1 VTGRSASRS
10 SHRLRRLTTI
20 RRATETDIP
29 AFLEVMSIAFGVP
42 NRRPSVHTWAFEQDD
57 GHLLVAERDGRV
69 VATGASIGFGSTAWI
84 GAIAVRPEAR
94 GSKLGTRMTEAA
106 IEAVGPRDTLLLLA
120 SPSGRPIYEQMGFE
134 PEGAFRVFSGPA
146 HAKPA
151 DRDDVRPATAADH
164 AGIRALDVL
173 ATGEDRHAPV
183 DSALDGAV
191 VADGGVALRPPYGA
205 RPIIATDAN
214 AGRALL
220 DAVLEP
226 GIRLAA
232 PQANVP
238 AVNALLAHGCEER
251 HGVERMRRG
260 APVTWN
266 PELQWGV
273 FSLFFG

>member
-1 VTGRSASRS
+1 V
-10 SHRLRRLTTI
+10 LI
-20 RRATETDIP
+20 RPAAAADIP
-29 AFLEVMSIAFGVP
+29 AFLEVMSVAFGVP
-42 NRRPSVHTWAFEQDD
+42 NRGPSVHTWAFEQDD

-69 VATGASIGFGSTAWI
+69 IATGASIGFGSTAWI

-94 GSKLGTRMTEAA
+94 GKRLGERMTEAA
-106 IEAVGPRDTLLLLA
+106 IEAVGERSTLLLLA
-120 SPSGRPIYEQMGFE
+120 SPLGRPIYERMGFE
-134 PEGAFRVFSGPA
+134 AEGAFRVFHGPTRRA

-151 DRDDVRPATAADH
+151 RRDGVRPATEADH

-173 ATGEDRHAPV
+173 ATGEDRHAAI
-183 DSALDGAV
+183 DAALEGSL
-191 VADGGVALRPPYGA
+191 VADGGVALRPPFGA
-205 RPIIATDAN
+205 RPILATDAN

-220 DAVLEP
+220 DAVIEP

-238 AVNALLAHGCEER
+238 AVDALLAHGCEER
-251 HGVERMRRG
+251 DGVERMRRG

>member
-1 VTGRSASRS
+1 
-10 SHRLRRLTTI
+10 LTEI
-20 RRATETDIP
+20 RRATEADIP

-42 NRRPSVHTWAFEQDD
+42 SRRPSVHTWAFEQPD
-57 GHLLVAERDGRV
+57 GHLLVAERDGSV
-69 VATGASIGFGSTAWI
+69 IATGSSIGFGATAWI

-94 GSKLGTRMTEAA
+94 GERLGERMTKAA
-106 IEAVGPRDTLLLLA
+106 IEAVGERDTVLLLA
-120 SPSGRPIYEQMGFE
+120 SPSGRPIYERMGFE

-151 DRDDVRPATAADH
+151 DRDDVRPATPADH

-173 ATGEDRHAPV
+173 ATGEDRTPAI
-183 DSALDGAV
+183 DAALEGAL
-191 VADGGVALRPPYGA
+191 VADGGVALRPPFAA
-205 RPIIATDAN
+205 RPIIATDAD

-232 PQANVP
+232 PQANVA
-238 AVNALLAHGCEER
+238 AVEALLAHGCEER

>member
-1 VTGRSASRS
+1 MLIRPARASD
-10 SHRLRRLTTI
+10 L
-20 RRATETDIP
+20 D
-29 AFLEVMSIAFGVP
+29 AFLDVMSVSFGVP
-42 NRRPSVHTWAFEQDD
+42 NRRPSVHTWAFEQDN
-57 GHLLVAERDGRV
+57 GHLLVAERDGRII
-69 VATGASIGFGSTAWI
+69 ATGSAIGFGSTAWI

-94 GSKLGTRMTEAA
+94 GERLGERMTEAA
-106 IEAVGPRDTLLLLA
+106 IEAVGERDTLLLLA
-120 SPSGRPIYEQMGFE
+120 SPAGRPIYERMGFE

-151 DRDDVRPATAADH
+151 DRGYVRPATPEDY

-173 ATGEDRHAPV
+173 ATGEDRHAAV
-183 DSALDGAV
+183 DAALEGSL
-191 VADGGVALRPPYGA
+191 VADGGVALRPPFGA
-205 RPIIATDAN
+205 RPIIATDVN

-220 DAVLEP
+220 DAVIEP

-232 PQANVP
+232 PQANLP
-238 AVNALLAHGCEER
+238 AVEALLEHGCEER

>member
-1 VTGRSASRS
+1 M
-10 SHRLRRLTTI
+10 LI
-20 RRATETDIP
+20 RPATEADIP
-29 AFLEVMSIAFGVP
+29 AFLEVMSIAFGAP
-42 NRRPSVHTWAFEQDD
+42 GRRPSVHTWAFEQDD

-69 VATGASIGFGSTAWI
+69 IATGASIGFGSTAWI

-94 GSKLGTRMTEAA
+94 GERLGDRMTEAA
-106 IEAVGPRDTLLLLA
+106 IEAVGERDTLLLLA
-120 SPSGRPIYEQMGFE
+120 SPAGRPIYERMGFE
-134 PEGAFRVFSGPA
+134 PEGAFRVFYGPTRPA
-146 HAKPA
+146 SAKPA
-151 DRDDVRPATAADH
+151 ARDDVRPATAADH

-173 ATGEDRHAPV
+173 ATGEDRTVAI
-183 DSALDGAV
+183 DSSLEGAL
-191 VADGGVALRPPYGA
+191 VADGGIALRPPFAA

-220 DAVLEP
+220 DAVIEP

-232 PQANVP
+232 PQANP
-238 AVNALLAHGCEER
+238 QAVQALLDHGCEER

>member
-1 VTGRSASRS
+1 
-10 SHRLRRLTTI
+10 
-20 RRATETDIP
+20 
-29 AFLEVMSIAFGVP
+29 MSIAFGVP
-42 NRRPSVHTWAFEQDD
+42 SRRPSVHTWAFEQDD
-57 GHLLVAERDGRV
+57 GHLLVAESEGRV
-69 VATGASIGFGSTAWI
+69 IATGAAIGFGSTAWI

-106 IEAVGPRDTLLLLA
+106 IEAVGSRATLLLLA
-120 SPSGRPIYEQMGFE
+120 SPTGRPIYERLGFE
-134 PEGAFRVFSGPA
+134 PEGAFRVFYGP
-146 HAKPA
+146 HYAKPVR
-151 DRDDVRPATAADH
+151 RDDVRPATEADH

-173 ATGEDRHAPV
+173 ATGEDRHAAI
-183 DSALDGAV
+183 DASLEGSV
-191 VADGGVALRPPYGA
+191 VADGGVALRPPFAA

-220 DAVLEP
+220 DAVIEP

-232 PQANVP
+232 PRANVP
-238 AVNALLAHGCEER
+238 AVEALLAHGCEER

>member
-1 VTGRSASRS
+1 
-10 SHRLRRLTTI
+10 
-20 RRATETDIP
+20 
-29 AFLEVMSIAFGVP
+29 MSVAFGAP
-42 NRRPSVHTWAFEQDD
+42 SRRPSVHTWAFEQPD

-69 VATGASIGFGSTAWI
+69 IATGASIGFGSTAWI

-94 GSKLGTRMTEAA
+94 GERLGKRMTEAA
-106 IEAVGPRDTLLLLA
+106 IDAVGERATLLLLA
-120 SPSGRPIYEQMGFE
+120 SPSGRPIYERMGFE
-134 PEGAFRVFSGPA
+134 PEGAFRAFKGPA

-151 DRDDVRPATAADH
+151 QRGDVRPVTEADH

-173 ATGEDRHAPV
+173 ATGEDRTPAI
-183 DSALDGAV
+183 DAGLEGAV
-191 VADGGVALRPPYGA
+191 VADGGVALRPPFAA
-205 RPIIATDAN
+205 RPIVATDAN

-226 GIRLAA
+226 GIRLAV
-232 PQANVP
+232 PQANLP
-238 AVNALLAHGCEER
+238 AVQALLDHGCEER

-260 APVTWN
+260 APVRWN

>member
-1 VTGRSASRS
+1 
-10 SHRLRRLTTI
+10 
-20 RRATETDIP
+20 
-29 AFLEVMSIAFGVP
+29 MSIAFGVS
-42 NRRPSVHTWAFEQDD
+42 NRRPSVHTWAFEQPD

-69 VATGASIGFGSTAWI
+69 VATGAAIGFGATAWI

-94 GSKLGTRMTEAA
+94 GERLGQRMTEAA
-106 IEAVGPRDTLLLLA
+106 IEAAGERATFLLLA
-120 SPSGRPIYEQMGFE
+120 SPSGRAIYERMGFE
-134 PEGAFRVFSGPA
+134 PEGAYRVFSGPA

-151 DRDDVRPATAADH
+151 ARDDVRPATPRDH
-164 AGIRALDVL
+164 SGIRALDVL
-173 ATGEDRHAPV
+173 ATGEDRTPAI
-183 DSALDGAV
+183 DASLEGAR
-191 VADGGVALRPPYGA
+191 VADGGVALRPPFGA

-220 DAVLEP
+220 DAVIEP

-232 PQANVP
+232 PQANAP
-238 AVNALLAHGCEER
+238 AVAALLEHGCEER

>member
-1 VTGRSASRS
+1 MAREDRPPTV
-10 SHRLRRLTTI
+10 LI
-20 RRATETDIP
+20 RPATAADIP

-69 VATGASIGFGSTAWI
+69 IGTGASIGFGSTAWI

-94 GSKLGTRMTEAA
+94 GERLGDKLTEAA
-106 IEAVGPRDTLLLLA
+106 IEAVGERDTLLLLA
-120 SPSGRPIYEQMGFE
+120 SPLGRRIYERMGFE
-134 PEGAFRVFSGPA
+134 PERAFRVFYGPA

-151 DRDDVRPATAADH
+151 QRDDVRPATEADY

-173 ATGEDRHAPV
+173 ATGEDRHAAI
-183 DSALDGAV
+183 DSGLEGSL
-191 VADGGVALRPPYGA
+191 VADGGVALRPPFAA

-220 DAVLEP
+220 DAVIEP

-238 AVNALLAHGCEER
+238 AVEALLAHGCEER

-273 FSLFFG
+273 FSLFFA

>member
-1 VTGRSASRS
+1 
-10 SHRLRRLTTI
+10 
-20 RRATETDIP
+20 
-29 AFLEVMSIAFGVP
+29 MSIAFGVAG
-42 NRRPSVHTWAFEQDD
+42 RRPSVHTWAFEQPG
-57 GHLLVAERDGRV
+57 GHLLVAERDGNV
-69 VATGASIGFGSTAWI
+69 IATGASLGFGSTAWI

-94 GSKLGTRMTEAA
+94 GERLGARMTEAA
-106 IEAVGPRDTLLLLA
+106 IEAAGERDTLLLLA
-120 SPSGRPIYEQMGFE
+120 SPSGRAIYERMGFE

-151 DRDDVRPATAADH
+151 ERGDVRPATAADH

-173 ATGEDRHAPV
+173 ATGEDRTPAV
-183 DSALDGAV
+183 DAGLEGAL
-191 VADGGVALRPPYGA
+191 VADGGVALRPPFAA

-220 DAVLEP
+220 DAVIEP

-238 AVNALLAHGCEER
+238 AVAALLAHGCEER

-260 APVTWN
+260 APVAWN

>member
-1 VTGRSASRS
+1 VR
-10 SHRLRRLTTI
+10 I
-20 RRATETDIP
+20 RPATEADIP

-42 NRRPSVHTWAFEQDD
+42 SRRPSVHTWAFEQDD

-69 VATGASIGFGSTAWI
+69 IATGASIGFGSTAWI

-94 GSKLGTRMTEAA
+94 GERLGERMTEAA
-106 IEAVGPRDTLLLLA
+106 IEAVGERDTLLLLA
-120 SPSGRPIYEQMGFE
+120 SPLGRPIYERMGFV
-134 PEGAFRVFSGPA
+134 PEGAYRVFYGPARPA
-146 HAKPA
+146 HARTA
-151 DRDDVRPATAADH
+151 QRDDVRPATEADY

-173 ATGEDRHAPV
+173 ATGEDRHAAI
-183 DSALDGAV
+183 DSALEGSL
-191 VADGGVALRPPYGA
+191 VADGGVALRPPFGA
-205 RPIIATDAN
+205 RPIIATDAD

-220 DAVLEP
+220 DAVIEP

-238 AVNALLAHGCEER
+238 AVEALLAHGCEER

>member
-1 VTGRSASRS
+1 V
-10 SHRLRRLTTI
+10 LI
-20 RRATETDIP
+20 RPATEADIP

-42 NRRPSVHTWAFEQDD
+42 NRRPSVHTWAFEQPD
-57 GHLLVAERDGRV
+57 GHLLVAERGGKV
-69 VATGASIGFGSTAWI
+69 IATGASIGFGSTAWI

-94 GSKLGTRMTEAA
+94 GERLGDRMTEAA
-106 IEAVGPRDTLLLLA
+106 IEAVGERDTLLLLA
-120 SPSGRPIYEQMGFE
+120 SPAGRPIYERMGFE
-134 PEGAFRVFSGPA
+134 PEGAFRVFTGPPTPA

-151 DRDDVRPATAADH
+151 ERDDVRAATEADH
-164 AGIRALDVL
+164 SGIRALDVIG
-173 ATGEDRHAPV
+173 TGEDRTAAI
-183 DSALDGAV
+183 DSALDGAL

-220 DAVLEP
+220 DAVIEP

-232 PQANVP
+232 PQANLP
-238 AVNALLAHGCEER
+238 AVQALLDHGCEER
-251 HGVERMRRG
+251 QGVERMRRG
-260 APVTWN
+260 ARVVWN

>member
-1 VTGRSASRS
+1 
-10 SHRLRRLTTI
+10 
-20 RRATETDIP
+20 
-29 AFLEVMSIAFGVP
+29 MSIAFGVA
-42 NRRPSVHTWAFEQDD
+42 NRRPSVHTWAFEQED

-69 VATGASIGFGSTAWI
+69 VATGASIGFGATAWI

-94 GSKLGTRMTEAA
+94 GERLGQRMTEAA
-106 IEAVGPRDTLLLLA
+106 IEAVGERQTVLLLA
-120 SPSGRPIYEQMGFE
+120 SPSGRPIYERMGFE
-134 PEGAFRVFSGPA
+134 AEGAFRVFTAPPA
-146 HAKPA
+146 HARRA
-151 DRDDVRPATAADH
+151 GSDDVRPATEADH

-173 ATGEDRHAPV
+173 ATGEDRHAAI
-183 DSALDGAV
+183 DCSIDGAV
-191 VADGGVALRPPYGA
+191 VADGGAALRPPFAA

-238 AVNALLAHGCEER
+238 AVEALLAHGCEER